1 MRITTVAL
9 ALLLTA
15 CASTDGPIGVTGVA
29 DRIFCG
35 LERDGVVIP
44 ETEIAAFVADVVEP
58 RFPEGFTMWRAEGH
72 WSAGGAGDDGREP
85 TLVIEI
91 VHPYGASYERKVREI
106 AEEYKRRFDQQ
117 SVMRVTTP
125 AILEFT
131 SR

>member
-15 CASTDGPIGVTGVA
+15 CASMDGPVGVTGVA

-44 ETEIAAFVADVVEP
+44 ETEIAAFIADVVET

-72 WSAGGAGDDGREP
+72 WRGGTGDDGKEP

-106 AEEYKRRFDQQ
+106 AEEYKRRFDQL
-117 SVMRVTTP
+117 SVLRVTTP

-131 SR
+131 SK